1 MAQEFTLPVETKR
14 LILRDFVKRDWEP
27 VFELYRLPETSHFE
41 SWDPIDD
48 RKRIKDQIVQTWIS
62 NQSKVPRTDFTL
74 AVDLK
79 GKDRFIGVCGVEIDT
94 DTSAGSGIG
103 EVGFRFFPDIWGQG
117 YATEALKGLISF
129 SFDELGLHRIWAGCV
144 KENVASARVLEK
156 AGMRLEGCTR
166 KSYMIDGSWHD
177 SLFYGILRTDDVGE
191 N

>member
-48 RKRIKDQIVQTWIS
+48 RKR
-62 NQSKVPRTDFTL
+62 TL

-177 SLFYGILRTDDVGE
+177 SLLYGILRTDDVGE